1 MPIRRSA
8 GGYGIFVMGCRVGYN
23 PRMDGPPGK
32 TRLVD
37 VLKRSGFVGG
47 IAGALAGAVGALVVV
62 SKMRRKKA

>member
-1 MPIRRSA
+1 
-8 GGYGIFVMGCRVGYN
+8 MGCRVGYN